1 MRNVILQ
8 EFVTLD
14 GLAAGPHGK
23 VDFVPRATKDD
34 RSFGAE
40 QMRLL
45 ETVDTILLGRVTY
58 QLFAGYWPNITS
70 GEEKAFADK
79 LNATPKIVFS
89 KSLERAPWGNWQEAT
104 IVRTSAADEV
114 VKLKRQA
121 GKDLV
126 IWGSISLAQSL
137 LKDGLIDD
145 YRLVVCPMVLGD
157 GRPLFG
163 GTDERDLRFLEA
175 KHFDRGAVMLTYSA
189 LRAHDGRTADEGQPG
204 VHAVR

>member
-1 MRNVILQ
+1 MRNLILQ
-8 EFVTLD
+8 EFITLD
-14 GLAAGPHGK
+14 GLAAGLHGK
-23 VDFVPRATKDD
+23 VDFVPRATGDD

-45 ETVDTILLGRVTY
+45 ETIDAILLGRVTY

-79 LNATPKIVFS
+79 LNATPKIVFA
-89 KSLERAPWGNWQEAT
+89 KSLERAPWGTWQEAT
-104 IVRTSAADEV
+104 IVRSRAADEV
-114 VKLKRQA
+114 AKLKRQA

-126 IWGSISLAQSL
+126 ILGSISLAQSL
-137 LKDGLIDD
+137 MKDGLIDD

-163 GTDERDLRFLEA
+163 GTDARDLRFLEA
-175 KHFDRGAVMLTYSA
+175 KHFDRGAVMLKYSA
-189 LRAHDGRTADEGQPG
+189 RRAHDGSTTDEGRP
-204 VHAVR
+204 VAHAAR